1 MNILIYTLSMSNAA
15 KSKPNWKGIVDRQGL
30 DPDSKMILLA
40 ILRRADKNG
49 WATLSF
55 DDLKAMT
62 GIKST
67 STISDR
73 INRLVKEKLL
83 DKMGEGHRN
92 KNRYHIHP
100 GLFPI
105 TGGKKLPFFI
115 EQLAQ

>member
-1 MNILIYTLSMSNAA
+1 MYALSMSKAA

-40 ILRRADKNG
+40 ILRRADKDG
-49 WATLSF
+49 WAKLSF

-73 INRLVKEKLL
+73 INKLVTEQLL
-83 DKMGEGHRN
+83 DKIGEGYRN
-92 KNRYHIHP
+92 KNRYHIHA

>member
-1 MNILIYTLSMSNAA
+1 LNILIYTLSMSNAP

-30 DPDSKMILLA
+30 DPESKMILLA

-49 WATLSF
+49 WAPLSF

-73 INRLVKEKLL
+73 IKRLVDGHLL

-105 TGGKKLPFFI
+105 TGGKKLPFLI
-115 EQLAQ
+115 EQLGQ

>member
-1 MNILIYTLSMSNAA
+1 MSKAT

-40 ILRRADKNG
+40 ILRRADKDG
-49 WATLSF
+49 WAKLSF

-67 STISDR
+67 STISKR
-73 INRLVKEKLL
+73 INSLHGSHLL

-92 KNRYHIHP
+92 KNRYRIYA

-105 TGGKKLPFFI
+105 TGGKELPIFI
-115 EQLAQ
+115 QTMTQ

>member
-1 MNILIYTLSMSNAA
+1 MSKAA

-40 ILRRADKNG
+40 ILRRADKDG
-49 WATLSF
+49 WAKLSF

-62 GIKST
+62 GIKSP
-67 STISDR
+67 STISKR
-73 INRLVKEKLL
+73 INRLVAEQLL

-92 KNRYHIHP
+92 KNRYRIHA

-105 TGGKKLPFFI
+105 TGGKKLPFLI
-115 EQLAQ
+115 EQLGQ